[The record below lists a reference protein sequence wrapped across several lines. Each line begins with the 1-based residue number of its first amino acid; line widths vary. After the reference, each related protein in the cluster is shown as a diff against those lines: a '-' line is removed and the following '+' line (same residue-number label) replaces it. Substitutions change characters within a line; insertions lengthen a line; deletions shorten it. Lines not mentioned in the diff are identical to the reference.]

1 MDDFHDHPD
10 FDAHCL
16 TALRRRIVVPKTFK
30 ALFEPDRP
38 RHTLSTTPAVDI
50 AVARDISYYFEG
62 EEELDATDS

>member
-30 ALFEPDRP
+30 ALFESVET
-38 RHTLSTTPAVDI
+38 HHSLCATPAVDMTM
-50 AVARDISYYFEG
+50 ARDISYYFDV
-62 EEELDATDS
+62 EEVLGATGS